1 MLNSSQR
8 TWLVDLT
15 KLAGGTESAGAQGDQ
30 AASGPAGAAATAQG
44 PSQAATPPKMG
55 QPTLEKAPEAWHG
68 TRAVL
73 DTKINAL
80 KQAIKNEFA
89 GEGSPALLA
98 EIDQTVAKLDVVLDR
113 LDHKLADSMA
123 KAHAAQ
129 DAAARQTELKNSK
142 AILADYINYVSS
154 EPLIA
159 HIDANP
165 LGIETNLQLTLK
177 ASLAHMAQA
186 IG

>member
-1 MLNSSQR
+1 MLNSSQQK
-8 TWLVDLT
+8 WLVDLAKIT
-15 KLAGGTESAGAQGDQ
+15 GNTDTAGAQSDQ
-30 AASGPAGAAATAQG
+30 AAGGPASTAATALG
-44 PSQAATPPKMG
+44 PSQAATPPKTG
-55 QPTLEKAPEAWHG
+55 QATLEKAPEAWHG

-73 DTKINAL
+73 DTNISAL
-80 KQAIKNEFA
+80 KQAIKDEFA
-89 GEGSPALLA
+89 GESSSALLA
-98 EIDQTVAKLDVVLDR
+98 EIDKTVAKLDVVLDR

-129 DAAARQTELKNSK
+129 DAAARQAELENSK

-165 LGIETNLQLTLK
+165 LGIETNLQLTLN
-177 ASLAHMAQA
+177 ASLVHMAQA